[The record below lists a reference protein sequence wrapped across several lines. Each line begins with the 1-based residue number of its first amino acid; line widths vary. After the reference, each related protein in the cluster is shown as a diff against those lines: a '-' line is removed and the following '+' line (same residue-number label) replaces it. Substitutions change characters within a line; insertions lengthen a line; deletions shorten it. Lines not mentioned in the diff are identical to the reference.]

1 MSYDTA
7 IVLPAVFPVMTPVSI
22 IARSFVVS
30 ARVSIG
36 DRRMAETTTVAL
48 MEGQAS

>member
-1 MSYDTA
+1 
-7 IVLPAVFPVMTPVSI
+7 MTPVSLI
-22 IARSFVVS
+22 GRSFVVS
-30 ARVSIG
+30 ARVPIG